1 MIKELRNRIALL
13 EAKEAEISSH
23 PDDGAASAG
32 DLNSL
37 PLQELRRRFGDLMIH
52 PSSRIG

>member
-1 MIKELRNRIALL
+1 MIKELRHRIALL

-23 PDDGAASAG
+23 PDDGAAG

-37 PLQELRRRFGDLMIH
+37 PLQELRRRFGDLTIH